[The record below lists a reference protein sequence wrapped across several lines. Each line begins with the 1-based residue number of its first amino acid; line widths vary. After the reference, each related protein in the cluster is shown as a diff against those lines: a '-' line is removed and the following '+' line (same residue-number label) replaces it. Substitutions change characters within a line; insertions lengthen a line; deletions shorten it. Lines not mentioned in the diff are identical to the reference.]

1 MPREKVAAHYI
12 IREIKYNT
20 QIWEIFRQKR
30 KIALELMKAFKRF
43 NPFIHGSIARGD
55 IKPTSDIDII
65 IPHIIDE
72 FELIQPLDSI
82 KYEII
87 ERWLVQATPLS
98 GIKANLVLTPEIT
111 VTIPLIPFYPRELQF
126 YDFGGKVGLDAV
138 QLGTRV
144 PGINKQLLLI
154 DPTDSGHIESRVTK
168 QNAGQVSKLLGISI
182 STILERIRVLE
193 RRDKVGRTGMYLKR
207 LVPPS
212 KSFGQVLK
220 EISSRFPATRR
231 RIRRKKI

>member
-12 IREIKYNT
+12 IREITYDT
-20 QIWEIFRQKR
+20 QIWDIFHQKR
-30 KIALELMKAFKRF
+30 KIALELMKVLQKF
-43 NPFIHGSIARGD
+43 NPFVHGSIARGD

-72 FELIQPLDSI
+72 FKLIQPLESI
-82 KYEII
+82 NYEIK

-98 GIKANLVLTPEIT
+98 AIKANLVLAPEIT
-111 VTIPLIPFYPRELQF
+111 ITTPLIPFYPREIQF
-126 YDFGGKVGLDAV
+126 YDFGGKVGLDKV
-138 QLGTRV
+138 EQEIRV

-154 DPTDSGHIESRVTK
+154 NPTEFGHVESRINE
-168 QNAGQVSKLLGISI
+168 QNAAKVSKILGISI

-212 KSFGQVLK
+212 KSFGQVLN
-220 EISSRFPATRR
+220 EISSRFPASRR

>member
-12 IREIKYNT
+12 TREIKYKT

-30 KIALELMKAFKRF
+30 KIALELMNALDKFDS
-43 NPFIHGSIARGD
+43 FIHGSIARGD

-72 FELIQPLDSI
+72 YQLIQPIESI
-82 KYEII
+82 KFEII

-111 VTIPLIPFYPRELQF
+111 ITIPLIPFYPRELQF
-126 YDFGGKVGLDAV
+126 YDFGGKVGLGEV
-138 QLGTRV
+138 QQGIRV
-144 PGINKQLLLI
+144 PGINKQLLLVA
-154 DPTDSGHIESRVTK
+154 PTDYGHVESRVTE

-207 LVPPS
+207 LIPPS

-220 EISSRFPATRR
+220 EISSQFPASRR

>member
-12 IREIKYNT
+12 TREIKYNT
-20 QIWEIFRQKR
+20 QIWEIFNQKR
-30 KIALELMKAFKRF
+30 KIALELMNALNKF

-72 FELIQPLDSI
+72 YQLIQPLETI

-98 GIKANLVLTPEIT
+98 AIKANLVLTPEIIL
-111 VTIPLIPFYPRELQF
+111 TIPLIPFYPREIQF
-126 YDFGGKVGLDAV
+126 YDFGGKIGLDEV
-138 QLGTRV
+138 QQGIRV

-154 DPTDSGHIESRVTK
+154 DPTEDGHIESRVTE
-168 QNAGQVSKLLGISI
+168 QNAGQVSKILGISI

-193 RRDKVGRTGMYLKR
+193 RRDKVGRTGVYLKR
-207 LVPPS
+207 LVPPT
-212 KSFGQVLK
+212 KSFGQVLN
-220 EISSRFPATRR
+220 EISSHFPASRR